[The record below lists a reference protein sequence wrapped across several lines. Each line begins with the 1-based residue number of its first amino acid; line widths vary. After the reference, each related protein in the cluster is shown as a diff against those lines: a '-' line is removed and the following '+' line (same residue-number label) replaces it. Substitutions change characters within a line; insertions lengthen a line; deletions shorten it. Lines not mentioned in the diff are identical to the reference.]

1 MHYIQ
6 MIKTK
11 FIAFFDLSS
20 KEAFFSY
27 ILSIVIFSLAKL
39 TPTIRPYIILITLIY
54 IPIFSAKINHID
66 YLKYGLLN
74 IDIKKSSYYLLI
86 WIIAIFPAYFILIF
100 VFKFAGN
107 FKEHLFTIKLPKD
120 ILYYLAY
127 NIIVVGF
134 SEEFFYRGY
143 LQPLI
148 QKKFNFQIIPKIKLD
163 TGIIITSLIFGLG
176 HFLTYFT
183 VFAAL
188 TFLPS
193 IVFGILRNQT
203 NNIFAS
209 ALFHGISN
217 AVLYTIIFNIG
228 NIL

>member
-1 MHYIQ
+1 
-6 MIKTK
+6 MIKSK
-11 FIAFFDLSS
+11 FISFFDLSS

-39 TPTIRPYIILITLIY
+39 TPTIRPYIILITLVY
-54 IPIFSAKINHID
+54 IPMFSAKINHID

-86 WIIAIFPAYFILIF
+86 WIITIFPAYFILIF
-100 VFKFAGN
+100 VFKFGSD

-148 QKKFNFQIIPKIKLD
+148 QKRFNFQIIPKIKLD

-183 VFAAL
+183 VFSAL

-203 NNIFAS
+203 NNILAS
-209 ALFHGISN
+209 VLFHGISN
-217 AVLYTIIFNIG
+217 AVLYVIILNIG